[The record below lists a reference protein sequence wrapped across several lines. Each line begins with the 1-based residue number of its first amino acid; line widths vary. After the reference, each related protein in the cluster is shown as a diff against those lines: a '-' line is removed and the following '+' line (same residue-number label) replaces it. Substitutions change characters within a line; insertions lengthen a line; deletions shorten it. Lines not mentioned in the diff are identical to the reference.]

1 MRRKS
6 SKQLF
11 SVLMAATMVMSG
23 ISIPVNASQVDDAV
37 VRSVLTKTEAEA
49 SESRE
54 INFNEGWKF
63 HYGDV
68 ENAEKKDF
76 DDSDLAK
83 WGNLKLPHDFSI
95 TQEPSN
101 SNEAESGFM
110 PGGTGWYRKN
120 FTLPSDYEGKSIV
133 LNFDGSYNHT
143 YVYVNGTKVGENHY
157 GYNDFAFDIS
167 KHLICD
173 GKTENVIS
181 VKVVHQTPS
190 SRWYSGSGIYR
201 DVELIV
207 TDAVHVSRNGVY
219 VTTPELA
226 TEKGGNVTVK
236 VQTKVQNDGD
246 AQVAAKIRTTVLD
259 AEGKAV
265 SEASTTD
272 VTLTENGTEEK
283 EQNLKVNNP
292 ALWSTEKPNLY
303 YVQTEVLVGDEVKDI
318 NKETFGFRYIDF
330 NSNTGFSLNGKNVKL
345 KGVCMHHD
353 QGALGSASEHDAV
366 YRQVSKL
373 KEMGC
378 NAIRTAHNTP
388 SSVLLKACNELGMMV
403 MDETFDGWAFPK
415 NGNSQDFS
423 THYNK
428 TISEDNKL
436 LGATAGDTWY
446 KFVLESNIERD
457 KNDPSVVIW
466 DIGNELN
473 FGVTDPSKYEQ
484 YAKNMKSYIEAI
496 DKTRPI
502 TVGDNNPYG
511 LRYNTY
517 GDFRNKVTAVLANK
531 GEGLAGANY
540 SMAAMSGI
548 HSAHP
553 DWKIIATETA
563 SPSNSRGIY
572 TTLSQYGKSG
582 DYQCTAY
589 DTNAVSWGNT
599 ARESWW
605 YTIKDDFVS
614 GEFIWTGFDYIGEPT
629 PWNGTGKGSVSG
641 DKSSSLHSK
650 YLLHE
655 RKLI

>member
-531 GEGLAGANY
+531 GEGLAGAN
-540 SMAAMSGI
+540 I
-548 HSAHP
+548 L
-553 DWKIIATETA
+553 WQ
-563 SPSNSRGIY
+563 
-572 TTLSQYGKSG
+572 L
-582 DYQCTAY
+582 
-589 DTNAVSWGNT
+589 
-599 ARESWW
+599 
-605 YTIKDDFVS
+605 
-614 GEFIWTGFDYIGEPT
+614 
-629 PWNGTGKGSVSG
+629 
-641 DKSSSLHSK
+641 
-650 YLLHE
+650 
-655 RKLI
+655 